1 MAGLH
6 TPRVQRRGKTQ
17 IGLAIAEEANA
28 MSLLSEELGL
38 TTNRSCSVPRRAGN
52 LVSKSETGDKSC
64 AHAQLGFRPALLR
77 RARKTFA
84 VEREEQRTLKPR
96 AFHGHLHRPAR
107 LVGAVRMVSSVIAFF
122 TQRRGGQWDH
132 SMIGFRHLG
141 KSRTLTTQVVKRIK

>member
-1 MAGLH
+1 
-6 TPRVQRRGKTQ
+6 
-17 IGLAIAEEANA
+17 

-38 TTNRSCSVPRRAGN
+38 TTNRSCSLLRRVGS
-52 LVSKSETGDKSC
+52 LVNKSETGDKSC

-96 AFHGHLHRPAR
+96 VSHGHLQRPAR

-122 TQRRGGQWDH
+122 TQRRSSQRDY

-141 KSRTLTTQVVKRIK
+141 KSRTLTTQVVKRIKRASPLWIHVRCQLSP